1 MTWARCVAI
10 SGLALALGGVWT
22 SVRAQPDASAT
33 GKVQVGG
40 RTTTKLKPQHSL
52 RVDAGASGAVDAGV
66 GDASVETVEAAPPP
80 APPPLDDLPPAN
92 EIPPPPEKV
101 TAPHGALPP
110 GVRAFGRQDPLMR
123 HVRLDGHVALSW
135 DGAFGVGVRADWL
148 LIEGTF
154 KYSQRDELAVSAG
167 ADVTFVKFDG
177 TQVVEVY
184 PTAVLQWSIGVNDR
198 LFLYPEFGFVGHVDD
213 GRWDGLFP
221 NIGFG
226 TRYYLARSIGLH
238 ARFGWPIAFSAG
250 AVF

>member
-1 MTWARCVAI
+1 MTWARCVAV
-10 SGLALALGGVWT
+10 SGLALALAGAWS
-22 SVRAQPDASAT
+22 SVRAQPDVPAS
-33 GKVQVGG
+33 GKVEVGG
-40 RTTTKLKPQHSL
+40 RTSTKLKPQHTL
-52 RVDAGASGAVDAGV
+52 HVDAGASTPSDAGAPAVDA
-66 GDASVETVEAAPPP
+66 APVP
-80 APPPLDDLPPAN
+80 APPPMDDLPPAN

-101 TAPHGALPP
+101 SEPQQSRAPGMR
-110 GVRAFGRQDPLMR
+110 GYGRKDPLMP

-167 ADVTFVKFDG
+167 ADVTFVRFDG
-177 TQVVEVY
+177 AQVVEVY
-184 PTAVLQWSIGVNDR
+184 PTAVLQWSIGVSDR
-198 LFLYPEFGFVGHVDD
+198 LYLYPEFGFVGHVDD

-226 TRYYLARSIGLH
+226 TRYYFARSLGMH